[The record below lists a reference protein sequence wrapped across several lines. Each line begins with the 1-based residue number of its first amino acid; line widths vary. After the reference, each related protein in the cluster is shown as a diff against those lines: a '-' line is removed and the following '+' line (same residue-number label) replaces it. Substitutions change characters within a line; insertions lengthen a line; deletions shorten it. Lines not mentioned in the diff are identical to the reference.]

1 MTGEEGS
8 GIFVACALN
17 LSWKESGLV
26 CLVVTTPASED
37 ASLPLSSSGRLKCTR
52 SPILELD
59 RGSLWFTR
67 TPSSL
72 GLEGCSTDGG
82 SEWGG
87 EGCGSIAARLVVEL
101 AE

>member
-1 MTGEEGS
+1 MGEEGS
-8 GIFVACALN
+8 GIFADCPLN
-17 LSWKESGLV
+17 LSRKESGLV
-26 CLVVTTPASED
+26 WLVVTIPPSED

-72 GLEGCSTDGG
+72 GLGG
-82 SEWGG
+82 SIEGG
-87 EGCGSIAARLVVEL
+87 SGFGGVGCCSVIARLVVEL